1 MEIDGKWVYGDRPE
15 DVEKYVAQEQAKLEE
30 RKKSLKLFI
39 EKQAGGFGWAAMENK
54 DLEAAI
60 PNLEAAGVL
69 ENSDVVVQLRQQM
82 MELKNSGTPADKL
95 KLRKISEQLLAIR
108 AKK

>member
-1 MEIDGKWVYGDRPE
+1 MEIDGKWIHGDRPE

-54 DLEAAI
+54 DLEAA
-60 PNLEAAGVL
+60 EALIA
-69 ENSDVVVQLRQQM
+69 EIEQQFSKIQDDDEKRKLNYDIL
-82 MELKNSGTPADKL
+82 ELKTDVKL
-95 KLRKISEQLLAIR
+95 ASLA
-108 AKK
+108 